1 MEQRGGLAPR
11 RAEQALLEA
20 VPCDLRSQWGK
31 KLATPRSG
39 EKVTAGRGSSKC
51 QGPEAGKVSALA
63 ERRDAGRGG
72 RVVNEAEKPRSY
84 CFLQTVERSLGFLLP
99 IVKPPWLSVTTF
111 FFFYVFLFIIWL
123 PWALAAS
130 CRSFCCDTQT
140 LPLWCGAVASCR
152 MWTWLFCGLWD
163 LRSRPG
169 IEPTSPVWQGRC
181 LTTGLPGSP
190 H

>member
-99 IVKPPWLSVTTF
+99 IMKPPWLSVTTF
-111 FFFYVFLFIIWL
+111 FFFMFSYLLFGCPGPLL
-123 PWALAAS
+123 PHAGAS
-130 CRSFCCDTQT
+130 VATHRLFR
-140 LPLWCGAVASCR
+140 CGVGPSLVAE
-152 MWTWLFCGLWD
+152 CGLGCFVACGIFVPD
-163 LRSRPG
+163 QGSNPRPLCG
-169 IEPTSPVWQGRC
+169 KADA
-181 LTTGLPGSP
+181 
-190 H
+190 